1 MLLGIIGILAWGW
14 GLSHKMDG
22 HGFRKMTTLLRQ
34 SEQVELPMQNLSKL
48 HGVLGIEHQIPLSV
62 IKQKKWMQ
70 YQNIII

>member
-1 MLLGIIGILAWGW
+1 M
-14 GLSHKMDG
+14 HG

-62 IKQKKWMQ
+62 IKQKNGC
-70 YQNIII
+70 NIKIS